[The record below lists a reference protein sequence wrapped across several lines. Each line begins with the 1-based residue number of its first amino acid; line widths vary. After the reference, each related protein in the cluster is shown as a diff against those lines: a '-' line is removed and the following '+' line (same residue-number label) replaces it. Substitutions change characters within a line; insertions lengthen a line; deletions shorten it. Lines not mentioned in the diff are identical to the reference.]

1 MKEKIK
7 ILEKLK
13 TLRNKVFSAEGF
25 KSKIIK
31 RKKADD
37 NKLSVSEEKIEIE
50 GVEIIEGDAYGEL
63 TSKTKMKRWKKA
75 LLITAGVIASLAVII
90 IIVYV
95 SLVNSGKRKL
105 YAGATSEKPNFRPVE
120 NETDSNGGIIKDLDM
135 SVDEKRKCCY
145 I

>member
-37 NKLSVSEEKIEIE
+37 NKLSVSEEK
-50 GVEIIEGDAYGEL
+50 
-63 TSKTKMKRWKKA
+63 
-75 LLITAGVIASLAVII
+75 
-90 IIVYV
+90 
-95 SLVNSGKRKL
+95 
-105 YAGATSEKPNFRPVE
+105 
-120 NETDSNGGIIKDLDM
+120 
-135 SVDEKRKCCY
+135 C
-145 I
+145 